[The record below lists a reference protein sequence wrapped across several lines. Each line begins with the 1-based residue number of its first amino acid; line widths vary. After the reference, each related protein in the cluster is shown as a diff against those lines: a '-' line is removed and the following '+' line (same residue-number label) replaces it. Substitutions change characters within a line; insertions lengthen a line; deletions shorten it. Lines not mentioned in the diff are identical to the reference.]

1 MHPDVQN
8 EVESERETISEL
20 SLPDALALALQIH
33 RRGHLTE
40 AETLYRKVLD
50 IAPDCADAQHFLGVL
65 LHQGG
70 DSDSGIELI
79 RKSIALDLGEPN
91 YYNNLGNVLVEMER
105 LAEAAEAYKKVI
117 ALAPDHANAH
127 NNLGALSKAL
137 GRFDEAAAAY
147 QKAIELNPDH
157 VDAHNNMGKLLSAQG
172 KTKEAIAWYCKAIT
186 LMRHNPDSR
195 KLLGIAYYTLGQTEK
210 AAEVYRQWLAEEP
223 DSPVAKHML
232 SACSGQ
238 NVPPRA
244 SDEYVESTFD
254 RFADS
259 FDAKLEKL
267 AYRAPDLIAEALAS
281 ACGAPEKR
289 LMALDAGCGTGLCGP
304 LITQYIHRLV
314 GVDLSSGML
323 AKARGRNTYDELIKS
338 ELTTYLLAQSGA
350 FNLIVS
356 ADTLVYFGSLEEVLD
371 AAHRALQEDGLLIF
385 TVEAAADE
393 ATNKAISTGY
403 RINPHGRYSHSNEYL
418 RQVLPAAGFSMF
430 AIEPAVLRM
439 EGGSAVAGWVV
450 TSRKANSN
458 AIKDDRTL
466 TAVPK

>member
-50 IAPDCADAQHFLGVL
+50 IAPDSADAQHFLGVL

-70 DSDSGIELI
+70 DSDLGIELI
-79 RKSIALDLGEPN
+79 RKSIALNPFEPN
-91 YYNNLGNVLVEMER
+91 YYNNFGNVLVEMER
-105 LAEAAEAYKKVI
+105 LAEATDAYKKVI

-127 NNLGALSKAL
+127 NNLGALSKAF
-137 GRFDEAAAAY
+137 GRFDEAATAY

-172 KTKEAIAWYCKAIT
+172 RTKEAIAWYCKAIT

-223 DSPVAKHML
+223 ESPVAKHML

-281 ACGAPEKR
+281 ACGVPEKR

-304 LITQYIHRLV
+304 LIAPYVRRLV

-323 AKARGRNTYDELIKS
+323 AKAHGRNTYDELTRS
-338 ELTTYLLAQSGA
+338 ELTAWLLDHPLTYD
-350 FNLIVS
+350 LIVS
-356 ADTLVYFGSLEEVLD
+356 ADTLCYFGSLAVPLVAAYSALKEE
-371 AAHRALQEDGLLIF
+371 GLLIF
-385 TVEAAADE
+385 TVEE
-393 ATNKAISTGY
+393 ATGETERDGY
-403 RINPHGRYSHSNEYL
+403 RIEPHGRYSHSRMYL
-418 RQVLPAAGFSMF
+418 NQMLTAARFSVF
-430 AIEPAVLRM
+430 IIEAAVLRM
-439 EGGSAVAGWVV
+439 EGGKPVDGIVVAA
-450 TSRKANSN
+450 RKGSEA
-458 AIKDDRTL
+458 
-466 TAVPK
+466 